1 MLLTIFYMVATWVQS
16 WRLSSLRARLQ
27 AILLGPEAT
36 RPSIMLYTAS
46 QLSVKDET
54 NGNKSKLQNGNN
66 ISKDMLSSHLCSNSN
81 LAKLGDLLWYQ
92 GDKRLC
98 TIYPQQKVDVSHWL
112 LYPYGKTVF
121 PLFAHNNAQ
130 ATLQQNAKMHVL
142 IEADLSNY
150 IPLAS
155 SKATKLEDYGI
166 IVTWMFKDNF
176 GVILETDLEHITKF
190 STTLMQGQCFI
201 NNGLPVTRIESV
213 SVTGKPCICNYERF
227 NLVESRKLIGSSQW
241 NTYVKKLRLV
251 SSTARLVSQQNEAIE
266 IKEIPGLIVSPGSK
280 PITLQMP
287 TILEI
292 KIPNDET
299 DDHINSSVPSTPPPT
314 PASATAVINGTASR
328 LSQALTNSMDLSVGS
343 LSNLSSSRSQEFV
356 LEESSQENLS
366 KFTPLIS
373 VNNTKRTSDRDSKM
387 SSVMSSKSSLS
398 AVNYSP
404 RKTELDSKVTK
415 PPNILICAD
424 SAVASDNVRSVLDSI
439 LKENKYTVYP
449 LSAQEARKDVWMDQA
464 SLMIVCGNVGNDVAS
479 KVVEFLVHGGKLL
492 ALCSDILKTLLPTF
506 KTAEVRENELVR
518 FSYGKWK
525 HVRMMHHVFC
535 YQASPVKTKFSQ
547 DLEDSKQVTPPTP
560 VSATI
565 NDRSGKSHTFNV
577 KVLGSEETW
586 HTPSILLANL
596 PESGGKAVFSQ
607 IHLEADPSQYEF
619 EESKFLALKQ
629 SNATRLEIFSDLLK
643 THLDIEVY
651 AKPMIPPTYSS
662 GFFLGRHE
670 LKLEMLKK
678 LKDKMQP
685 NDVLK
690 TTNLEIQFCGTS
702 TVPKPASSTY
712 LPVMV
717 HRCPDNFSTVE
728 YFENLSTEAL
738 GRLVI
743 YADVMTS
750 SNAAIN
756 GFALHHG
763 LAVICRSQTKGE
775 GRGKN
780 VWLSPEGCAMFSLQ
794 IHIPFNS
801 ILGERISLIQHI
813 TSVAV
818 VSAIRSI
825 PDYQDIDIRIKWPN
839 DVYTGNGSKLGGTTV
854 TSTIQSPTIICNLGT
869 GINLSNSSPTTC
881 INDMITKYNQ
891 ATGKKL
897 EKITLER
904 FVALVFNEMEKLIN
918 LIQNNNMDE
927 FYDIYY
933 GYWMHT
939 DAEITVILPDGSS
952 QEVKILGIDDYGFL
966 EVQGKNG
973 NIFTVHP
980 DGNSFDILSG
990 LVAPKC

>member
-166 IVTWMFKDNF
+166 IVTWMSEDIF

-280 PITLQMP
+280 PVTLQMP

-299 DDHINSSVPSTPPPT
+299 EDHINSSVPSTPPPT

-366 KFTPLIS
+366 EFTPLKS
-373 VNNTKRTSDRDSKM
+373 VKNTKRTSDRDSKM

-398 AVNYSP
+398 TVNYSP

-525 HVRMMHHVFC
+525 HVRMMHHVF
-535 YQASPVKTKFSQ
+535 S
-547 DLEDSKQVTPPTP
+547 
-560 VSATI
+560 
-565 NDRSGKSHTFNV
+565 
-577 KVLGSEETW
+577 
-586 HTPSILLANL
+586 NL

-629 SNATRLEIFSDLLK
+629 SNATRLEIFSDLLN
-643 THLDIEVY
+643 THLDIEVN
-651 AKPMIPPTYSS
+651 AKPRIPPTYSS

-756 GFALHHG
+756 GFALHNG

-818 VSAIRSI
+818 VSAVRSI

-952 QEVKILGIDDYGFL
+952 QEVKILGVDDYGFL